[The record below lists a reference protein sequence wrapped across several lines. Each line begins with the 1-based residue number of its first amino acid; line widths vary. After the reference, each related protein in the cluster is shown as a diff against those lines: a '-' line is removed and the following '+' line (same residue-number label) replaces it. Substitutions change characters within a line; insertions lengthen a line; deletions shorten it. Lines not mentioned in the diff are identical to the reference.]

1 MAERKF
7 TGFHAALVF
16 GGFFGTI
23 FLVNGVLA
31 WSAIS
36 TFPGLEVRN
45 GYVAS
50 QEFNTRLAAH
60 RRLGWTV
67 DADEENGVLKLAFTD
82 RQGQPVKVAQLEA
95 TVGRPTQNRD
105 DFAPDFQFDGSAYVA
120 SVELPA
126 GRWDVRLKALADDG
140 TEFTQKIQIHVVR

>member
-23 FLVNGVLA
+23 FVVNGVLA
-31 WSAIS
+31 WNAIS

-67 DADEENGVLKLAFTD
+67 DADAEDGVLRLAFTD
-82 RQGQPVKVAQLEA
+82 RQGRPVKVASLDA

-105 DFAPDFQFDGSAYVA
+105 DFAPGFVFDGAAYVA
-120 SVELPA
+120 DVELPP
-126 GRWDVRLKALADDG
+126 GRWDIRLKARADDG